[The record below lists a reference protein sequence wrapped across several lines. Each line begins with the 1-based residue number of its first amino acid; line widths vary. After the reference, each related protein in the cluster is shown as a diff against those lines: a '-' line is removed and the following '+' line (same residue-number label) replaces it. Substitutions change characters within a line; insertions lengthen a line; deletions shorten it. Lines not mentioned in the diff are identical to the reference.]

1 MPAHRT
7 LATYLLILAGI
18 VASFSLQADELGEIA
33 RQVRNGQHAAALI
46 QANDYLK
53 ANPADAQ
60 AMFLKGVALSKLNK
74 REEAIRAF
82 ITITEKHPNLPEPY
96 NNLAVLYAEQGQY
109 DKARKALEAAL
120 NTHPSYATA
129 HGNLANVYGYM
140 ASEAYDKALQLDK
153 GKIRSA
159 GSRLA
164 MIPDL
169 TTTGRPTP
177 LAAASSVE
185 TKSTAK
191 PAEVAPPVSTKSA
204 RPTKPAEPIKLA
216 ESAKPAEPISLAEPT
231 KPAEPIRVPEP
242 AKPAPAPTPVSPEP
256 PAMQPPEP
264 AKVAQETA
272 PAKPETAKQASASV
286 GAEKKIREAVEAWA
300 LAWSSQNVEEY
311 LASYA
316 DTFKTPNGESRKQWE
331 DTRRDRLTRPGA
343 IKVEITGLRV
353 TMENDNRARTEF
365 KQTYRSGRTVMR
377 TSKTLILKQ
386 AGGRWL
392 IEQEQAGS

>member
-129 HGNLANVYGYM
+129 HGNLANVYAYM

-169 TTTGRPTP
+169 TVANRPTL
-177 LAAASSVE
+177 LAAASPVE
-185 TKSTAK
+185 TKNTAK
-191 PAEVAPPVSTKSA
+191 PAEVAPPASTKSA
-204 RPTKPAEPIKLA
+204 QPTEPAEPIK
-216 ESAKPAEPISLAEPT
+216 LAEPT
-231 KPAEPIRVPEP
+231 KPAEPIRAPEP
-242 AKPAPAPTPVSPEP
+242 AKPAPAPTPVSTEP

-264 AKVAQETA
+264 AKVAQETV
-272 PAKPETAKQASASV
+272 PAKPETAQQASASV

-300 LAWSSQNVEEY
+300 LAWSLQNVEEY

-343 IKVEITGLRV
+343 IKVEIIGLRV
-353 TMENDNRARTEF
+353 AMENDNRARTEF

-386 AGGRWL
+386 AGDRWL